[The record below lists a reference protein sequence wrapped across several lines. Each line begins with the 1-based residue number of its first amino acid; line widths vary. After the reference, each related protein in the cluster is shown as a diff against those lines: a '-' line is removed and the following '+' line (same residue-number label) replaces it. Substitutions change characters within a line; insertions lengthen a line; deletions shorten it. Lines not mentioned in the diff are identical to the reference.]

1 MARKNLQDAETA
13 RWLKMGTGGV
23 LLRRLRAKVS
33 DVPTNFT
40 WIHRGKLAAS
50 GNPSSRG
57 QIRWLAQH
65 GVSSVLT
72 LTESPLP
79 AEWFDGMNIR
89 LRHLPMKDHELP
101 TVGVLDEAATYIDE
115 EVKSGR
121 TILVHCLAGKG
132 RTGSAL
138 AAYLMKTKG
147 ISSKEAI
154 ELLREMRPGSV
165 EGRQEYPLREYEKSL
180 KGS

>member
-1 MARKNLQDAETA
+1 
-13 RWLKMGTGGV
+13 MGTGGL

-33 DVPTNFT
+33 DIPTNFS
-40 WIHRGKLAAS
+40 WVYRGKLAAS
-50 GNPSSRG
+50 GIPSSRD
-57 QIRWLAQH
+57 QVEWLARH
-65 GVSSVLT
+65 GVNSVLA
-72 LTESPLP
+72 LTEAPLP
-79 AEWFDGMNIR
+79 AEWFDGVIIN
-89 LRHLPMKDHELP
+89 LRHLPMKDHEVP
-101 TVGVLDEAATYIDE
+101 PVSALDEAATYIDE

-154 ELLREMRPGSV
+154 ELLRKLRPGSV
-165 EGRQEYPLREYEKSL
+165 EGRQEYPLRKYEKSL